1 MRAFSILATI
11 ATLAL
16 SANAASHNK
25 RAISDNVQS
34 CINGLTSA
42 DAKLLELKTAVDG
55 FTSAAG
61 YPGATAIHSTEQA
74 LEALLKTTNTACCAT
89 TTTVTDEEAAAVFG
103 LVGNIVPDITGS
115 LDSIIA
121 KKPDFAAVAF
131 ATAIVKT
138 DVKALAGLLKT
149 LDGCLIAVTPEAL
162 LESAQAYVATID
174 AKFATAFSTYGI
186 TA

>member
-1 MRAFSILATI
+1 MRAFSILATVT
-11 ATLAL
+11 AFAL
-16 SANAASHNK
+16 SVNAASQNK

-34 CINGLTSA
+34 CINNLTTSN
-42 DAKLLELKTAVDG
+42 AKLLELTSAVNS
-55 FTSAAG
+55 FTSASG
-61 YPGATAIHSTEQA
+61 YAGATAIHNTEQA

-89 TTTVTDEEAAAVFG
+89 TTTVSNEEASAVFG
-103 LVGNIVPDITGS
+103 LVADIVPDITGS
-115 LDSIIA
+115 LDAIIA

-138 DVKALAGLLKT
+138 DVKALSVLLKK

-162 LESAQAYVATID
+162 LASAQAYIDTID
-174 AKFATAFSTYGI
+174 AKFAQAFSTYGI